1 MRAVDSLKPHPNNV
15 RTHAKKQIKQLVRS
29 IQSFGFRQ
37 PILVDES
44 GTILAGHARWEA
56 ARQADLSEV
65 PVIMVAGLSEARR
78 RAFMLADNRIATS
91 AGWDRERL
99 AIEIKDLVEILPLEQ
114 LDISVTGFACAEVD
128 QLITDF
134 EDTSA
139 DPADALEP
147 GWLTGSPVSRPGDIW
162 TLGKHRLMCGNARSH
177 AELDSL
183 MTGARAA
190 LVFTDPPYN
199 VRIKDV
205 VGRGRIKHREFAEA
219 SGEQSPAEFV
229 AFLTETLDN
238 AARVSVEGA
247 VHFVCMDWRHVG
259 ELTAAGRSVYGRHLN
274 TVIWVKSSP
283 GQGSFYRSQH
293 EQVFVF
299 AVGKAEHVNNIELGR
314 HGRSRSNVWNYAG
327 VNSFGAGRLD
337 HLRTHPTVKP
347 VTMIADAIKDC
358 SRRGD
363 IVLDVFAGSGSTILA
378 AERVGRVA
386 YALEIDPLYVD
397 ASIRRWQAFTNR
409 DAIDPSGRTFDE
421 AAEDRARVVATS
433 ATNKICAGAQ
443 R

>member
-1 MRAVDSLKPHPNNV
+1 MSELEMRSIDSLKPHLNNV
-15 RTHAKKQIKQLVRS
+15 RTHSKKQIKQLVRS

-56 ARQADLSEV
+56 ARQAGLTKA
-65 PVIMVAGLSEARR
+65 PVIIVTGLSEARR
-78 RAFMLADNRIATS
+78 RAFMLADNRIAAS

-99 AIEIKDLVEILPLEQ
+99 AIEIKELVEVLPVEQ
-114 LDISVTGFACAEVD
+114 LDISVTGFACAEID

-134 EDTSA
+134 EEPNA
-139 DPADALEP
+139 DPADAMEP
-147 GWLTGSPVSRPGDIW
+147 GWLTANPVSQRGDIW
-162 TLGKHRLMCGNARSH
+162 TLGKHRLMCGNARSRVD
-177 AELDSL
+177 LDGL
-183 MTGARAA
+183 MKGACAA

-229 AFLTETLDN
+229 AFLTEALGN

-259 ELTAAGRSVYGRHLN
+259 ELTAAGQAVYGRHLN
-274 TVIWVKSSP
+274 TVIWVKNSP

-293 EQVFVF
+293 EQIFVF
-299 AVGKAEHVNNIELGR
+299 SVGKGEHVNNIESGR
-314 HGRSRSNVWNYAG
+314 YGRSRSNVWHYAG
-327 VNSFGAGRLD
+327 INSFGAGRLKD
-337 HLRTHPTVKP
+337 LRTHPTVKP
-347 VTMIADAIKDC
+347 VNLIADAMKDC

-363 IVLDVFAGSGSTILA
+363 VVLDVFGGSGSTILA
-378 AERVGRVA
+378 AERVGRIA
-386 YALEIDPLYVD
+386 CALEIDPLYVD
-397 ASIRRWQAFTNR
+397 ASIRRWQAFTGQ
-409 DAIDPSGRTFDE
+409 DAMAPSGRAFDE
-421 AAEDRARVVATS
+421 VAEDRALATS
-433 ATNKICAGAQ
+433 ATGQN
-443 R
+443 